1 MTVQNV
7 GILHPGAMGIF
18 VAVSAQNSGNTV
30 YWVSQGRGPQTR
42 ARADK
47 YNLRDAKTLAELCE
61 ICVVIV
67 SVCPPAAA
75 EEVARQVLAHS
86 FKGLY
91 LDANAISPQRAIRI
105 GQAMRGGGARF
116 VDGGIIG
123 GPSWDAGKTW
133 LYLSGEDAEEAAACF
148 SEGPIQPRVIGK
160 SVGKAS
166 ALKMCYAAYNKGA
179 TALLCAV
186 LATAQALDVRNELE
200 AQWSE
205 DSSKLAEQAKEKTRR
220 VTAKAWRF
228 AGEMDEIASTFR
240 EAGLPGEFHTAAA
253 MIYRRMA
260 GFKDAPTMP
269 ALDQVLQVLIETSDG
284 DS

>member
-1 MTVQNV
+1 
-7 GILHPGAMGIF
+7 
-18 VAVSAQNSGNTV
+18 
-30 YWVSQGRGPQTR
+30 
-42 ARADK
+42 
-47 YNLRDAKTLAELCE
+47 
-61 ICVVIV
+61 
-67 SVCPPAAA
+67 
-75 EEVARQVLAHS
+75 
-86 FKGLY
+86 
-91 LDANAISPQRAIRI
+91 
-105 GQAMRGGGARF
+105 
-116 VDGGIIG
+116 
-123 GPSWDAGKTW
+123 
-133 LYLSGEDAEEAAACF
+133 
-148 SEGPIQPRVIGK
+148 
-160 SVGKAS
+160 
-166 ALKMCYAAYNKGA
+166 
-179 TALLCAV
+179 LLCAV